1 MVLNS
6 AFVNLLVHQDCVC
19 WIMKCTV
26 FFMLFLHLFFA
37 TNSLKDLKYVR
48 ERAWIYVGGFFLHV
62 VFLNTLRLNLLLLIS
77 KIGSYDLI
85 YLNALK
91 IIIAEWHLVYATDF

>member
-26 FFMLFLHLFFA
+26 FFMFFLHLFFD

-48 ERAWIYVGGFFLHV
+48 ERAWIYVGGFFFACGIPEH
-62 VFLNTLRLNLLLLIS
+62 S
-77 KIGSYDLI
+77 KIKFVITYIKDR
-85 YLNALK
+85 
-91 IIIAEWHLVYATDF
+91 